1 MEVQFEDMRL
11 QSAYEKQGELER
23 VYGSRRAELIR
34 IRIQTLKAAENT
46 KQLWAFPGHFHPLR
60 EDRSGEWACDL
71 DHPYRL
77 VFRYVPKDKVV
88 IIEIV
93 NYHGK

>member
-1 MEVQFEDMRL
+1 MEVQFEDKRL
-11 QSAYEKQGELER
+11 QSAYEKLGELET
-23 VYGSRRAELIR
+23 VYGPRRAELIR
-34 IRIQTLKAAENT
+34 IRIQTLKAAENM